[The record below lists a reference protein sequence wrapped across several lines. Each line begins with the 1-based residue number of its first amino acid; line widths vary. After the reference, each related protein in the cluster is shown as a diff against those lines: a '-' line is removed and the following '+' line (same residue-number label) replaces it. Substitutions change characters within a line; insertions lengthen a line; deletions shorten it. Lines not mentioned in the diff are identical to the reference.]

1 MKKIWVI
8 SAKLVE
14 FEQELLYLSN
24 REEAEKTLEYLKK
37 VGDNFD
43 YDITEDVLYESFDE
57 VKRFLDKI
65 EDEHI
70 TKEVKEVKK

>member
-14 FEQELLYLSN
+14 FEQELLYLSSK
-24 REEAEKTLEYLKK
+24 EEAEKTLEYLKK

>member
-14 FEQELLYLSN
+14 FEQELLYLSSK
-24 REEAEKTLEYLKK
+24 EEAEKTLEYLKK

-70 TKEVKEVKK
+70 TKEVREVKK

>member
-14 FEQELLYLSN
+14 FEQELLYLSSK
-24 REEAEKTLEYLKK
+24 EEAEKTLEYLKK

-43 YDITEDVLYESFDE
+43 YDITEDVLYDSFDE

>member
-70 TKEVKEVKK
+70 TK